1 MAASSSTSVPRRTS
15 SPQDVVV
22 TGVGI
27 VTALGLGWR
36 VNADGFREGRVALRE
51 ITLFDTSRQSVRRG
65 GEVTLPAALPESLL
79 AAKERVRLDRGAEM
93 LIHAGAEALTQAGL
107 WPARER
113 LRMPMILA
121 TSAGA
126 MTHGEAF
133 YRGAV
138 GKASRRHQAERASGH
153 LVANQVANLAK
164 AFALQGAT
172 TVLSNACASGANA
185 LGHAAQLVACGRA
198 ERVLAGGFDAL
209 CQLVFAGFDSLR
221 ALSGTLP
228 RPFDAGRDGLAL
240 GEGAAL
246 LVLETRRAAEAR
258 GAPVMGVLAGYGM
271 ATDIHHLTQPHP
283 AGVAAHHSM
292 AMACA
297 AAGFTAA
304 DVNYLNAHGTG
315 TPLNDPAE
323 ASAIASWAGEAARS
337 LAVSSTKGSIGHLL
351 GGAGAVE
358 AAVCLMAMKE
368 GFLPPTAH
376 LRTADAAV
384 TFDLVSAPR
393 SAVVAVA
400 MTNSFGFGGSNATL
414 VFHQ

>member
-1 MAASSSTSVPRRTS
+1 MMTPPTSAARRVSSS
-15 SPQDVVV
+15 QDVVV

-36 VNADGFREGRVALRE
+36 VNADGFREGRMALRE
-51 ITLFDTSRQSVRRG
+51 ITLFDTTKQSVRRG
-65 GEVTLPAALPESLL
+65 GEVTLPAALPDNLL
-79 AAKERVRLDRGAEM
+79 TAKERGRLDRGAAM
-93 LIHAGAEALTQAGL
+93 LIHAGAEALEQAGL
-107 WPARER
+107 WPGQGK
-113 LRMPMILA
+113 LSMPMVLA

-138 GKASRRHQAERASGH
+138 SKGSRRHQAARASSY
-153 LVANQVANLAK
+153 LVASQVANLAK
-164 AFALQGAT
+164 AFALQGST

-185 LGHAAQLVACGRA
+185 LGHAAQLVASGRA

-228 RPFDAGRDGLAL
+228 RPFDAERDGLAL

-246 LVLETRRAAEAR
+246 FVLETRRAAEAR
-258 GAPVMGVLAGYGM
+258 GAAVMGVLAGYGM

-283 AGVAAHHSM
+283 AGVSAHKSM
-292 AMACA
+292 ELACA
-297 AAGFTAA
+297 AAGVTAA
-304 DVNYLNAHGTG
+304 EVDYLNSHGTG

-323 ASAIASWAGEAARS
+323 AAAIASWAGAAARS
-337 LAVSSTKGSIGHLL
+337 LPVSSTKGNIGHLL

-358 AAVCLMAMKE
+358 AAVCLMAMNE

-376 LRTADAAV
+376 LRTADPAV
-384 TFDLVSAPR
+384 TFDLVSQPR
-393 SAVVAVA
+393 SASVSVA

-414 VFHQ
+414 VFCQ